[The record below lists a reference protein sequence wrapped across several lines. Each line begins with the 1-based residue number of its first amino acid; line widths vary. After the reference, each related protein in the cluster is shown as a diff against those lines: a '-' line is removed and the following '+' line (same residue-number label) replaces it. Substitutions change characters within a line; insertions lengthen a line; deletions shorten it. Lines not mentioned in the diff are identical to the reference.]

1 MPVRISTRGRYGIRA
16 LLDIA
21 MHREEEPVMLKDIA
35 ARQQFSLRYLERLIA
50 PLIAGGLIRSTR
62 GSKGGVSLVQD
73 PADIKLNDVFKLMEG
88 SIAPVECV
96 TTPGICDRSGKCAT
110 RDVWFDIKHAIDGI
124 LGSTTLQDLVMRQQT
139 KEKADSAMYYI

>member
-21 MHREEEPVMLKDIA
+21 LHREEEPVMLKDIA
-35 ARQQFSLRYLERLIA
+35 RRQQFSLRYLERLIT

-73 PADIKLNDVFKLMEG
+73 PADIKLSDVFLLMEG

-96 TTPGICDRSGKCAT
+96 TTPGICGRSGNCAT
-110 RDVWFDIKHAIDGI
+110 RDIWHDIKHAIDGI
-124 LGSTTLQDLVMRQQT
+124 LESTTLQDLVIRQHA
-139 KEKADSAMYYI
+139 KETAESAMYYI